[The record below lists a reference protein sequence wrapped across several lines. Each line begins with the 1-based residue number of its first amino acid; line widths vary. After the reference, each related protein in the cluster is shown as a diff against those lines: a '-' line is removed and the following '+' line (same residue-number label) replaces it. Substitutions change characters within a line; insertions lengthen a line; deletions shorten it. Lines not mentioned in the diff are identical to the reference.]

1 MDIDISEEKLD
12 CLNKVHELLERI
24 STTAELAKENISGE
38 FGIAEEDSWD
48 NPISTYDV
56 ESYVDRTREAM
67 MHFAVKQICPAQMNF
82 KIDTNKVVKYMDKTV
97 GNKCFDSREVRDY
110 IKREYIDK
118 ADELALKEIKYN
130 ATKLLPPMWVNHMKK
145 NVEMEDILTGEN
157 KNNSVCRLKL
167 YAYIG
172 WQYSFIDMGSFYDKV
187 GAFEKLID
195 ITMSGVLPS
204 EARGEI
210 ISTIYWN
217 VKHLSSDVNNEE
229 EELLRRHHTGT
240 SSWVK
245 WVKLFKNGRFDVEFR
260 RHEDALKVGNAL
272 IDAQEP
278 HIIY

>member
-12 CLNKVHELLERI
+12 CLNEVYELLERI
-24 STTAELAKENISGE
+24 PTTAELAKEKIAKE
-38 FGIAEEDSWD
+38 FGIVEEDSWD

-56 ESYVDRTREAM
+56 KNYVDRTREAM
-67 MHFAVKQICPAQMNF
+67 IHFAVKKICPAPINF
-82 KIDTNKVVKYMDKTV
+82 KIDADKVIEHINETV
-97 GNKCFDSREVRDY
+97 GDKCFDSREVRDY

-130 ATKLLPPMWVNHMKK
+130 ATKLLPPIWVDHRKK
-145 NVEMEDILTGEN
+145 NVDIADILTGEN
-157 KNNSVCRLKL
+157 KNNGACGLKL

-172 WQYSFIDMGSFYDKV
+172 WKYSFIDMGSFYNKV